1 LDAAIEYLKIIY
13 KEITV
18 HEKDSHDYFWMIMT
32 RNIQNQTV
40 KIDMKKYIRGCIEE
54 FIEEEPDERM
64 RPVHTPASNYL
75 FRVRDVEKISRRRVG
90 LFHSVVA
97 KLLFVAKR
105 ARHNL
110 LLTVLF

>member
-1 LDAAIEYLKIIY
+1 M
-13 KEITV
+13 

>member
-18 HEKDSHDYFWMIMT
+18 HEKDSHDYFWMIM
-32 RNIQNQTV
+32 
-40 KIDMKKYIRGCIEE
+40 
-54 FIEEEPDERM
+54 DERM